1 MFSVVVVVSQFAV
14 HFNGSAEGTYPA
26 LQVQAPVFLCRNVL
40 VVSQDGPGSG
50 LSKNGLFDYST
61 VGSERIS
68 SVESNGSGKVRPL
81 SFFFSSVVQSDMKL
95 WPISE
100 VRRGLEFQALIE
112 LSTSR
117 KSCIRLLNSS
127 IST

>member
-26 LQVQAPVFLCRNVL
+26 LQVQAPVFLFQVVL
-40 VVSQDGPGSG
+40 VVSQDGPGAI
-50 LSKNGLFDYST
+50 NGLFDYST

-100 VRRGLEFQALIE
+100 VRCGLEFQALIE